1 MQPTIESNYKRK
13 NKAQSQQKER
23 NNKDQNGNKLKRDQK
38 EKSFLPISF
47 HRSCVHVCQQVGD
60 RGVEF

>member
-1 MQPTIESNYKRK
+1 MQPTIESTYKRK

-38 EKSFLPISF
+38 EKINETK
-47 HRSCVHVCQQVGD
+47 SCYFKKIKLICL
-60 RGVEF
+60 